1 MPNVSRVVLFTF
13 LGLSAS
19 ITTGCSYAHIGS
31 GEVGVVRTPDGMSPK
46 VLPTGDWQIGGGDRV
61 TAYNVRSQEHDERL
75 EVLAANG
82 LKIVLDTSV
91 RFHVVPDEAVSLDR
105 ELGADY
111 YATLIGPTLRS
122 QARKVVGR
130 YQPEEIYSTQRELI
144 ERQIREGMEKG
155 VKGRHVA
162 LEAVLVKN
170 VVLPPEIQNAIN
182 SKLEAEQDALKMKFV
197 IDQAKAEGEKSILE
211 AKTAAERDK
220 IAADNQAEAIRTEAK
235 ARADAKRLEGQAT
248 ADYQK
253 ALQASLSDQVL
264 RYYQIDATKAI
275 STSNNAK
282 IVYAGNG
289 AAPNTVL
296 DLRKGAGP
304 TTATVYDNK

>member
-1 MPNVSRVVLFTF
+1 MRNLIQLA
-13 LGLSAS
+13 LGALLLSSALA
-19 ITTGCSYAHIGS
+19 TTGCSYAHIGS
-31 GEVGVVRTPDGMSPK
+31 GEVGVVRTPDGMSPN
-46 VLPTGDWQIGGGDRV
+46 VLPTGDWHIGMGDRV
-61 TAYNVRSQEHDERL
+61 TAYNVRSQEHDEHL

-91 RFHVVPDEAVSLDR
+91 RFHVVPGEAVQLDR
-105 ELGADY
+105 EFGADY

-144 ERQIREGMEKG
+144 ERQIREGIDVS

-170 VVLPPEIQNAIN
+170 VELPPEIQNAIN
-182 SKLEAEQDALKMKFV
+182 NKLEAEQTALKMKFV
-197 IDQAKAEGEKSILE
+197 IDQAKAEGEKSLME
-211 AKTAAERDK
+211 AKNSAERDK

-253 ALQASLSDQVL
+253 ALQTSLSDQVL
-264 RYYQIDATKAI
+264 RYYQIDATRAL
-275 STSNNAK
+275 STSSNAK

-289 AAPNTVL
+289 PAPNTVL
-296 DLRKGAGP
+296 DLRKSAGA
-304 TTATVYDNK
+304 TAPTVYDK